1 MNIRKK
7 KKKRKKLYKDLIED
21 IALEISL
28 DEYWRKKIMK
38 QLINTKIEITYRN
51 LSEIP
56 EYIKKDMM
64 RYKLEF
70 WVMRVSSCKEHFD
83 ENLIIF
89 KFDEEKCIGVRC
101 ILKGEPIKSDKENLK
116 KNYIAD
122 DFSSIT
128 NIHIEEDTISYNLN
142 IWNGKTISEVK
153 DIIYENYPSASIEEY

>member
-89 KFDEEKCIGVRC
+89 KFQ
-101 ILKGEPIKSDKENLK
+101 S
-116 KNYIAD
+116 
-122 DFSSIT
+122 
-128 NIHIEEDTISYNLN
+128 
-142 IWNGKTISEVK
+142 K
-153 DIIYENYPSASIEEY
+153 DYASIVRFTGNNITSV